1 MTLEEIQTLIKGFSI
16 IAFSGVISSAF
27 YIGNFKIENSDFMK
41 IHKDYKKS
49 VENNST
55 TYKNEIQKYN
65 KEAFEYCKKLEKMS
79 LDDLELFIKMF
90 KDLWEKTDG
99 YNANATSIAGYER
112 VYLSI
117 KNNGCCRHFADDLV
131 AKLNFIN
138 PNYNA
143 RLIVVYL
150 KNSDF
155 KCYTIP
161 IKRKFLE
168 VKESSIPTKKEKT
181 EKTFNHAVCAVDIP
195 GKNITLMLDPTN
207 NIIGYFKG
215 KKIILFEA
223 KATGYTYTNK
233 SNYMLSIN
241 PQKIIKHEIKTNFNK
256 LKSDKKINE
265 LYGKQ
270 AQEKAYKNILYIDGD
285 SNIGYSKTI

>member
-1 MTLEEIQTLIKGFSI
+1 
-16 IAFSGVISSAF
+16 
-27 YIGNFKIENSDFMK
+27 MK